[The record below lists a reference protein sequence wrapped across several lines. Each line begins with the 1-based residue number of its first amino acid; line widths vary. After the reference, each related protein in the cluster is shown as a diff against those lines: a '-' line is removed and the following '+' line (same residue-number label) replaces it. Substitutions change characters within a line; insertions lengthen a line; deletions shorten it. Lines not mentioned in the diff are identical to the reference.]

1 MATDPFQPTGLHL
14 DARQATLERILQQM
28 GRVVVA
34 FSGGVDSSFLLR
46 VAVDCLG
53 NSSVLA
59 VTVSSPVHPEWERCE
74 AEELAR
80 KLDVPHLILP
90 SDELDIEE
98 FLANSPDRCYVCKFN
113 RFGRLVEIARERG
126 FVEVVDGSNV
136 DDLGDRRPGQ
146 RAAKERGVRSPLTEA
161 GLTKA
166 DIRALSRQL
175 GLPTWDRPSQA
186 CLASRFPYGE
196 RLTEAGLS
204 AVGQAEE
211 YLRGLGLVQVRVR
224 SHAGSARIEAEPQD
238 FAVILSRR
246 TEIYA
251 SLQGLGF
258 PYVSLDL
265 LGFRSG
271 SMNEVL

>member
-1 MATDPFQPTGLHL
+1 MATDPFQPALPNL
-14 DARQATLERILQQM
+14 EVRQATLERILQQM

-34 FSGGVDSSFLLR
+34 FSGGVDSSFLLK

-53 NSSVLA
+53 KNNVLA
-59 VTVSSPVHPEWERCE
+59 VTVASPVHPDWERCE

-80 KLDVPHLILP
+80 KLDVLHLILP
-90 SDELDIEE
+90 SNELEIEE
-98 FLANSPDRCYVCKFN
+98 FVANPPDRCYVCKFN

-126 FVEVVDGSNV
+126 FIHVVDGSNV
-136 DDLGDRRPGQ
+136 DDLGDHRPGQ
-146 RAAKERGVRSPLTEA
+146 RAASERGVVSPLTEA

-166 DIRALSRQL
+166 DIRAASHQL

-196 RLTEAGLS
+196 RLTAEGLAG
-204 AVGQAEE
+204 VGRAEE
-211 YLRGLGLVQVRVR
+211 YLRGLGLRQVRVR
-224 SHAGSARIEAEPQD
+224 RHAGLARIEAEPQD
-238 FAVILSRR
+238 FPAILSRR
-246 TEIYA
+246 TEIYT
-251 SLQGLGF
+251 SLQALGF
-258 PYVSLDL
+258 AYVSLDL